1 MYYYD
6 VCEPGYWWLTT
17 AIEVLAVK
25 MLIGVSLW
33 FVKQL
38 LGIRKNR
45 LGIALQVRQK

>member
-6 VCEPGYWWLTT
+6 VCEPGYWWVTT
-17 AIEVLAVK
+17 AIEVLVVL

-33 FVKQL
+33 VIKQL

-45 LGIALQVRQK
+45 LEITLHARQK